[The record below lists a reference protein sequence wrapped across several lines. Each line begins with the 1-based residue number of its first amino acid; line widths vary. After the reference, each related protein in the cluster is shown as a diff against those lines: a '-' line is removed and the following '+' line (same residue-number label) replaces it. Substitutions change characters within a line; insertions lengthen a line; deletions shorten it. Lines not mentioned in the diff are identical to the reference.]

1 LEVALLVARL
11 LLAGV
16 FLVAGVAKLADRAGS
31 RQAIVDFGLPARLA
45 TPLGIVLPLAELAV
59 AVALIPVSTAWW
71 GALGALA
78 LLLLFTAGI
87 GINLARGRQPECHC
101 FGQLHSAPAGWSTL
115 FRNGALAGVSGY
127 VLWEGREGVGPS
139 ALSWLGALST
149 AELSLFIG
157 GLLVLGLLAA
167 VAWFL
172 VHLLRQNGRLLV
184 RLEALEQSI
193 ASGEGPAP
201 AQEQPAE
208 NGAQQAPGL
217 PVGTQAPTFSL
228 QGLYS
233 ETLTLEALRAPGKP
247 VMLLFTDPNCG
258 PCNALLPGLSR
269 WQQEHAQELT
279 ISLISRGNNVE
290 NRTKSSEHGLTSVL
304 LQKDWE
310 ISEAYQVS
318 GTPSAVLI
326 QPDGTIGSSV
336 VAGSEEIESL
346 VTRTVGR
353 SAPELPMQPQAAA
366 QGGPCPNCGQVHA
379 SQPAVQAA
387 EKIGEPAPP
396 IKLKDLGGR
405 TVELNNFRGEK
416 VLVLFWNPGCG
427 FCQQMLDDLKDF
439 EANPPEGAPKLLIV
453 SSGTVEDNKALGLR
467 SPVLTDQQMTV
478 GGAFGTYGT
487 PTAVLVDEQ
496 GSIASG
502 VAEGAQAVFGL
513 AGSSNNGQVPAQQ
526 AVPASPKIGEPAPR
540 LKLPDLKG
548 KKINLAGFKGQKT
561 LVLFWNPQCGF
572 CQQMLDDLKALEAEP
587 PEGTPKILVVSAG
600 TVEANKAMGLRST
613 VVLDQEF
620 ATGRAFGT
628 NGTPTAVLIDEQ
640 GRVASEVAA
649 GAPAVLALARAGQQT
664 EA

>member
-1 LEVALLVARL
+1 
-11 LLAGV
+11 
-16 FLVAGVAKLADRAGS
+16 
-31 RQAIVDFGLPARLA
+31 
-45 TPLGIVLPLAELAV
+45 
-59 AVALIPVSTAWW
+59 
-71 GALGALA
+71 
-78 LLLLFTAGI
+78 
-87 GINLARGRQPECHC
+87 
-101 FGQLHSAPAGWSTL
+101 
-115 FRNGALAGVSGY
+115 
-127 VLWEGREGVGPS
+127 
-139 ALSWLGALST
+139 
-149 AELSLFIG
+149 
-157 GLLVLGLLAA
+157 
-167 VAWFL
+167 L
-172 VHLLRQNGRLLV
+172 VHLLSQNGRLLV
-184 RLEALEQSI
+184 RLEALEQRI
-193 ASGEGPAP
+193 ASGEGAAL

-217 PVGTQAPTFSL
+217 PVGTEAPTFSL

-247 VMLLFTDPNCG
+247 VMLLFTDPDCG
-258 PCNALLPGLSR
+258 PCNALLPGIGR

-279 ISLISRGNNVE
+279 ISLISRGTSQE

-304 LQKDWE
+304 LQRDWE
-310 ISEAYQVS
+310 ISEVYQVS
-318 GTPSAVLI
+318 GTPSALLV
-326 QPDGTIGSSV
+326 QPDGTIGSPV
-336 VAGSEEIESL
+336 VAGPEAIQSL
-346 VTRTVGR
+346 VTQTVHTEP
-353 SAPELPMQPQAAA
+353 SELPVHPQTAA
-366 QGGPCPNCGQVHA
+366 QGDPCPNCGKVHA

-396 IKLKDLGGR
+396 IKLEDSSGKA
-405 TVELNNFRGEK
+405 VELKEFRGEK
-416 VLVLFWNPGCG
+416 TLVLFWNPQCG
-427 FCQQMLDDLKDF
+427 FCQQMLDDLKAF

-453 SSGTVEDNKALGLR
+453 SSGTVEDNKAMGLR
-467 SPVLTDQQMTV
+467 STVLTDKEMTV

-496 GSIASG
+496 GNIASG
-502 VAEGAQAVFGL
+502 VAEGAPAVFAL
-513 AGSSNNGQVPAQQ
+513 AGGSNNGQVPAQQ

-548 KKINLAGFKGQKT
+548 KRINLAGFKGQKT

-587 PEGTPKILVVSAG
+587 PEGAPKILVVSAG

-640 GRVASEVAA
+640 GKVASEVAA
-649 GAPAVLALARAGQQT
+649 GAPAVLALARAEQRS

>member
-16 FLVAGVAKLADRAGS
+16 FLVAGVAKLVDRAGS
-31 RQAIVDFGLPARLA
+31 RQAIVEFGLPARLA

-59 AVALIPVSTAWW
+59 AVALIPTSTAWW

-115 FRNGALAGVSGY
+115 FRNGALAGVSGF
-127 VLWEGREGVGPS
+127 VLWEGREGAGPS
-139 ALSWLGALST
+139 AISWLWALST
-149 AELSLFIG
+149 AQLSLFIG

-184 RLEALEQSI
+184 RLEALEQRI
-193 ASGEGPAP
+193 ASGEGVAP

-258 PCNALLPGLSR
+258 PCNALLPGISR
-269 WQQEHAQELT
+269 WQQEHAQKLT
-279 ISLISRGNNVE
+279 ISLISRGANVD

-304 LQKDWE
+304 LQEDWE

-353 SAPELPMQPQAAA
+353 SAPKLPMQPQAAA
-366 QGGPCPNCGQVHA
+366 QGDPCPNCGQVHA
-379 SQPAVQAA
+379 SQPAVRAA

-396 IKLKDLGGR
+396 IKLKDLRGR
-405 TVELNNFRGEK
+405 TVELKNFRGEK
-416 VLVLFWNPGCG
+416 VLVLFWNPQCG

-453 SSGTVEDNKALGLR
+453 SSGTVEDNKALGFR

-487 PTAVLVDEQ
+487 PTAVLVDAQ
-496 GSIASG
+496 GNIASG
-502 VAEGAQAVFGL
+502 VAEGALAVFAL
-513 AGSSNNGQVPAQQ
+513 AGGGNDGQVPAQQ
-526 AVPASPKIGEPAPR
+526 AVPVTPKIGEPAPR

-572 CQQMLDDLKALEAEP
+572 CQQMLDDLKALEANP
-587 PEGTPKILVVSAG
+587 PEGAPKILVVSTG

-620 ATGRAFGT
+620 ATGQAFGT

-640 GRVASEVAA
+640 GKVATEVVA
-649 GAPAVLALARAGQQT
+649 GAPAVLALAGASQT